1 MAEKGSATY
10 QAKMTEMDAARAAW
24 EKTHKICCLKFE
36 RETYYRDDPDMQAEI
51 DREIAEIRDSN

>member
-1 MAEKGSATY
+1 MAEEGSAEY
-10 QAKMTEMDAARAAW
+10 QRQMAEIDAEKAAW
-24 EKTHKICCLKFE
+24 EKKHKIISLKFE